1 MNCNADLGAR
11 AQAMQSSTMGSV
23 SELEGDTYREEEMV

>member
-11 AQAMQSSTMGSV
+11 FQAMQSSAISSV
-23 SELEGDTYREEEMV
+23 SEFEDGAYREEEMS